1 MSLLQDYS
9 NMLVSNFAFSSV
21 FTFFF
26 SNESLL
32 IKKKRERERIPH
44 RRCTSIVVH
53 QSLKLQYYS
62 NISNKLE
69 QGRELKAILQSN
81 RESEEII

>member
-26 SNESLL
+26 FSNESLL
-32 IKKKRERERIPH
+32 IKKIKKRIPH
-44 RRCTSIVVH
+44 RRCTSVVVH

>member
-32 IKKKRERERIPH
+32 IKKKKRIPH
-44 RRCTSIVVH
+44 RRCTSVVVH